1 MWLVKKKSTET
12 EFQILFNFINLSIKF
27 LLCIL
32 TAMLD
37 DSALHRQSLSFTRN
51 TKWST
56 QSDLSLLSKKM
67 LFSDVYPKIDENL

>member
-1 MWLVKKKSTET
+1 
-12 EFQILFNFINLSIKF
+12 
-27 LLCIL
+27 
-32 TAMLD
+32 MLD